1 MIQRRGRSFFLDPA
15 LRCEVNRKTAEPMS
29 AFVMRAGDRCETRA
43 PMRVRRSLQRRSP
56 RIIVWQR
63 RQNSFQHPGAAQV

>member
-1 MIQRRGRSFFLDPA
+1 
-15 LRCEVNRKTAEPMS
+15 MS
-29 AFVMRAGDRCETRA
+29 AFVMRACYCRQAGA
-43 PMRVRRSLQRRSP
+43 LMRVCRSLERRSP